1 MSTADALKLI
11 KLPKLKD
18 NGSNWITYRERII
31 NTLTHK
37 GLKQHVLGTTRVPD
51 EIEIRSSKSY
61 KKGGIIELTEEQLD
75 AIEKYTDEY
84 EQREASVREVIYET
98 ISQSLFLQIKNE
110 PTSARVWTK
119 LISIMEKKGD
129 LTQVSTL
136 TKMQT
141 MICLEDD
148 DVRAHLASMTEL
160 KEQLD
165 GMGAPVS
172 DQSFAAMIRKSLP
185 TSYHSLLQTLSATA
199 CVNNKILTS
208 DQIIAAI
215 HEEADE
221 LKVHKEADKAAE
233 NAAMVAVQ
241 AKRRSDKKNV
251 KCSNCKRNGHKMED
265 CFMKGGGKEG
275 QAPWDKKKDNQRDE
289 KHDGKKG
296 EKCTGKANAASI
308 DDTNNDDISLA
319 VTYCP
324 TEPLEALA
332 VHPTN
337 QSAIID
343 CGTTCHFTPNRS
355 DLVNFVSIEPKPIK
369 AANGHILKA
378 TGKGDLRVILP
389 MGENCQ
395 PTKAML
401 RNVYYAPEFAFTL
414 ISVGT
419 LDKKGFQINFDNGI
433 CTIRTPKPNHHTIGV
448 VPQTN
453 GLYRVSI
460 TQNGSSGPEEALA
473 ASGKMSINEL
483 HRKMG
488 HINHDDLRRMMKDGS
503 IMGIELDNTPKDEIC
518 PDCVEAKASS
528 RPFPKLSTSHRATK
542 YGDKVVSDLW
552 GPAEKNSINIIS
564 YSKMNTLTSNVYTSL
579 PRNPTHSRPTKS
591 MKHGSKLNVTQK

>member
-1 MSTADALKLI
+1 
-11 KLPKLKD
+11 
-18 NGSNWITYRERII
+18 
-31 NTLTHK
+31 
-37 GLKQHVLGTTRVPD
+37 
-51 EIEIRSSKSY
+51 
-61 KKGGIIELTEEQLD
+61 
-75 AIEKYTDEY
+75 
-84 EQREASVREVIYET
+84 
-98 ISQSLFLQIKNE
+98 
-110 PTSARVWTK
+110 
-119 LISIMEKKGD
+119 
-129 LTQVSTL
+129 
-136 TKMQT
+136 
-141 MICLEDD
+141 
-148 DVRAHLASMTEL
+148 
-160 KEQLD
+160 
-165 GMGAPVS
+165 
-172 DQSFAAMIRKSLP
+172 
-185 TSYHSLLQTLSATA
+185 
-199 CVNNKILTS
+199 
-208 DQIIAAI
+208 
-215 HEEADE
+215 
-221 LKVHKEADKAAE
+221 
-233 NAAMVAVQ
+233 
-241 AKRRSDKKNV
+241 
-251 KCSNCKRNGHKMED
+251 
-265 CFMKGGGKEG
+265 MKGGRKEG

-289 KHDGKKG
+289 KRDGKKG
-296 EKCTGKANAASI
+296 EKRTGKANAASI
-308 DDTNNDDISLA
+308 DDTDNDDISLA

-343 CGTTCHFTPNRS
+343 CGATRHFTPNRS

-401 RNVYYAPEFAFTL
+401 RNIYYAPEFAFIL

-433 CTIRTPKPNHHTIGV
+433 CTIRTPKPNRHTIRV

-460 TQNGSSGPEEALA
+460 TQNGSSGPEEALT

-518 PDCVEAKASS
+518 PGCVKAKASS

-552 GPAEKNSINIIS
+552 GPAEKNSVKGKKYYI
-564 YSKMNTLTSNVYTSL
+564 LFQDEYTHEQRIYL

-591 MKHGSKLNVTQK
+591 MKHGSKLNTTQK

>member
-1 MSTADALKLI
+1 
-11 KLPKLKD
+11 
-18 NGSNWITYRERII
+18 
-31 NTLTHK
+31 
-37 GLKQHVLGTTRVPD
+37 
-51 EIEIRSSKSY
+51 
-61 KKGGIIELTEEQLD
+61 
-75 AIEKYTDEY
+75 
-84 EQREASVREVIYET
+84 
-98 ISQSLFLQIKNE
+98 
-110 PTSARVWTK
+110 
-119 LISIMEKKGD
+119 
-129 LTQVSTL
+129 
-136 TKMQT
+136 
-141 MICLEDD
+141 
-148 DVRAHLASMTEL
+148 
-160 KEQLD
+160 
-165 GMGAPVS
+165 
-172 DQSFAAMIRKSLP
+172 
-185 TSYHSLLQTLSATA
+185 
-199 CVNNKILTS
+199 
-208 DQIIAAI
+208 
-215 HEEADE
+215 
-221 LKVHKEADKAAE
+221 
-233 NAAMVAVQ
+233 
-241 AKRRSDKKNV
+241 
-251 KCSNCKRNGHKMED
+251 MED

-289 KHDGKKG
+289 KRDGKKG
-296 EKCTGKANAASI
+296 EKRTGKANAASI
-308 DDTNNDDISLA
+308 DDTDNDDISLA

-343 CGTTCHFTPNRS
+343 CGATRHFTPNRS
-355 DLVNFVSIEPKPIK
+355 DLVNFISIEPKPIK

-419 LDKKGFQINFDNGI
+419 LDKKGFQINFDDGI
-433 CTIRTPKPNHHTIGV
+433 CTIRTPKPNRHTIRV

-453 GLYRVSI
+453 GLYHVSI

-488 HINHDDLRRMMKDGS
+488 HINHDDLRRMMKDGY

-552 GPAEKNSINIIS
+552 GPAEKNSIKGKKYYILFQDEYTHEQRIYFLAKKS
-564 YSKMNTLTSNVYTSL
+564 DAFEAYKVYEAWVKTQRDAKIKIFGTDRGGEFTGAAFKAHLEKAGTVRHLTVHDS
-579 PRNPTHSRPTKS
+579 P
-591 MKHGSKLNVTQK
+591 Q